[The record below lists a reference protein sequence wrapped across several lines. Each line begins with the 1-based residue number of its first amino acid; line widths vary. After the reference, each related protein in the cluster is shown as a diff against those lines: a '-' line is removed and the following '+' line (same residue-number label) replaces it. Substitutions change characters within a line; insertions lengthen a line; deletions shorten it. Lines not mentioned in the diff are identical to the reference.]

1 MAEEKEEVAV
11 AEEEVAAPKGG
22 SIKSLVADID
32 RMLEGAGVPAGE
44 EAPAEAGAEE
54 APVEEAVVE
63 EAVVEE
69 AAGTDVSALVEA
81 LEIDEAK
88 AAALYQ
94 AAQEME
100 RTRGVTPEELAA
112 MLAED
117 FNLRMQL
124 ERVAGIAE
132 EGAEAEAGMEA
143 LEAPAPEVVAE
154 EAEVV

>member
-1 MAEEKEEVAV
+1 MAAEKEEEVAV
-11 AEEEVAAPKGG
+11 AEEEVAPKGG

-44 EAPAEAGAEE
+44 EAPEEAPVEEAPAEE
-54 APVEEAVVE
+54 APVEEAV
-63 EAVVEE
+63 AEE

-81 LEIDEAK
+81 LGIDEAK

-94 AAQEME
+94 AAQEMG

-132 EGAEAEAGMEA
+132 EGEEVEEEVGMEA
-143 LEAPAPEVVAE
+143 LEAPVPEVE
-154 EAEVV
+154 TEVM